1 MEKKK
6 EKMYLPSIDDLF
18 TTQKT
23 RDEADLEKVV
33 NIKLN
38 DIDDFPEHPFK
49 VIVNDE
55 LKDMAVSLNE
65 KGVLS
70 PALVRQKD
78 DGRYEMISGHR
89 RKKASELANKDTIP
103 CIVRDLTDD
112 EATIIMVDSN
122 MQREKVLPSE
132 KAFAYKMK
140 LDALSHQGKRT
151 DLTSDQVG
159 PKLSRSNEMLSNNVG
174 ESVSNIKRYI
184 RLTYLINVGESVSN
198 IKRYIRLTY
207 LIPELLDYVDNSIIK
222 DKDKL
227 SIALSPAVEISYLSK
242 EEQQSLLD
250 YIDFNQITPSQ
261 SQAISLKEM
270 SQNKT
275 FTVEKMEVLLNEE
288 KPNQTPTLRVSMNKL
303 RNVLPKELKNDRER
317 EDYVVKAVEFYDKYQ
332 KRMREKNSQER

>member
-55 LKDMAVSLNE
+55 LKDMAESIKE

-89 RKKASELANKDTIP
+89 RKKASELVNKDTIP

-159 PKLSRSNEMLSNNVG
+159 PKLSRSNEMLSN
-174 ESVSNIKRYI
+174 
-184 RLTYLINVGESVSN
+184 NVGESVSN

>member
-55 LKDMAVSLNE
+55 LKDMAESIKE

-89 RKKASELANKDTIP
+89 RKKASELVNKDTIP

-159 PKLSRSNEMLSNNVG
+159 PKLSRSNEMLSN
-174 ESVSNIKRYI
+174 
-184 RLTYLINVGESVSN
+184 NVGESVSN

-317 EDYVVKAVEFYDKYQ
+317 EDYVVKAVEFYYKYQ

>member
-55 LKDMAVSLNE
+55 LKDMAESIKE

-184 RLTYLINVGESVSN
+184 RLTYLI
-198 IKRYIRLTY
+198 
-207 LIPELLDYVDNSIIK
+207 PELLDYVDNSIIK

-303 RNVLPKELKNDRER
+303 RNVLPKELKNDREM

>member
-1 MEKKK
+1 MEKR
-6 EKMYLPSIDDLF
+6 ERKMHLPTLDDYF
-18 TTQKT
+18 TTQEE
-23 RDEADLEKVV
+23 RDNAKLEKII
-33 NIKLN
+33 NIN
-38 DIDDFPEHPFK
+38 ITDIDDFPEHPFK

-55 LKDMAVSLNE
+55 LKEMAESIKE

-184 RLTYLINVGESVSN
+184 RLTYLI
-198 IKRYIRLTY
+198 
-207 LIPELLDYVDNSIIK
+207 PELLDYVDNSIIK
-222 DKDKL
+222 DKEML
-227 SIALSPAVEISYLSK
+227 SIALSPAVEISYLTK

-332 KRMREKNSQER
+332 KRMRDKNSQER

>member
-55 LKDMAVSLNE
+55 LKDMAESIKE

-103 CIVRDLTDD
+103 CIVRDLTD

-159 PKLSRSNEMLSNNVG
+159 PKLSRSNEMLSN
-174 ESVSNIKRYI
+174 
-184 RLTYLINVGESVSN
+184 NVGESVSN

-303 RNVLPKELKNDRER
+303 RNVLQKELKNDRER

>member
-1 MEKKK
+1 MKMEKKK

-55 LKDMAVSLNE
+55 LKDMAESIKE

-159 PKLSRSNEMLSNNVG
+159 PKLSRSNEMLSN
-174 ESVSNIKRYI
+174 
-184 RLTYLINVGESVSN
+184 NVGESVSN

-317 EDYVVKAVEFYDKYQ
+317 EDYDVKAVEFYDKYQ

>member
-55 LKDMAVSLNE
+55 LKDMAESIKE

-112 EATIIMVDSN
+112 EATIIMLDSN

-159 PKLSRSNEMLSNNVG
+159 PKLSRSNEMLSN
-174 ESVSNIKRYI
+174 
-184 RLTYLINVGESVSN
+184 NVGESVSN

>member
-55 LKDMAVSLNE
+55 LKDMAESIKE

-89 RKKASELANKDTIP
+89 SKKASELANKDTIP

-159 PKLSRSNEMLSNNVG
+159 PKLSRSNEMLSN
-174 ESVSNIKRYI
+174 
-184 RLTYLINVGESVSN
+184 NVGESVSN

>member
-55 LKDMAVSLNE
+55 LKDMAESIKE

-70 PALVRQKD
+70 PALVRKKE

-103 CIVRDLTDD
+103 CIVRELSDD

-140 LDALSHQGKRT
+140 IDALNHQGKRT
-151 DLTSDQVG
+151 DLTSCQVG
-159 PKLSRSNEMLSNNVG
+159 TKLVSAKELSDEFGDSERQV
-174 ESVSNIKRYI
+174 Y
-184 RLTYLINVGESVSN
+184 
-198 IKRYIRLTY
+198 RYIRLTY
-207 LIPELLDYVDNSIIK
+207 LIPKLLEYVDNSIIK

-227 SIALSPAVEISYLSK
+227 SIALSPAVEISYLTK
-242 EEQQSLLD
+242 EEQQCLLD

-261 SQAISLKEM
+261 SQAIDLKEM

-275 FTVEKMEVLLNEE
+275 FTVKAMEDLLNEE

-303 RNVLPKELKNDRER
+303 KNVLPSHLKNDRER
-317 EDYVVKAVEFYDKYQ
+317 EDFVIKAVEWYDRYLK
-332 KRMREKNSQER
+332 KVRERNDQDR

>member
-55 LKDMAVSLNE
+55 LKDMAESIKE

-78 DGRYEMISGHR
+78 DGRYEMISGRR

-159 PKLSRSNEMLSNNVG
+159 PKLSRSNEMLSN
-174 ESVSNIKRYI
+174 
-184 RLTYLINVGESVSN
+184 NVGESVSN